1 MADELERQS
10 AHTMPEAASP
20 NREPVSIILTGS
32 SWGIRLMIYTLFKCG
47 FAEVDAWSK
56 LQQMPSSD
64 RLMSVMTKHIHPVE
78 KPHDSDSHDG

>member
-1 MADELERQS
+1 MADEHERQS
-10 AHTMPEAASP
+10 AHITPEATSP

-32 SWGIRLMIYTLFKCG
+32 SWGIRLLIYTLFKCG